1 MINLFPFD
9 VSYSPKVAKKEK
21 NIWIFTH
28 FLLSLRQIH
37 FIIMEGY
44 IQKLSG
50 GKLKRY
56 VQFLE
61 ISSDPELV
69 AQYRKWH
76 SEEYSWKEVRDGIME
91 VGILEMEIYILGSK
105 LVMIVDTAP
114 DFQWD
119 EAMSRL
125 ATLPRQAE
133 WEAFVSKF
141 QGCSAEARSDEKWQ
155 PMERMFRLY

>member
-1 MINLFPFD
+1 
-9 VSYSPKVAKKEK
+9 
-21 NIWIFTH
+21 
-28 FLLSLRQIH
+28 
-37 FIIMEGY
+37 MEGY
-44 IQKLSG
+44 VQTISG
-50 GKLKRY
+50 GRVKRY

-61 ISSDPELV
+61 ISDDPELV

-76 SEEYSWKEVRDGIME
+76 SEEYNWKEVRDGIRA

-105 LVMIVDTAP
+105 LVMVFDAP
-114 DFQWD
+114 ADFEWD
-119 EAMSRL
+119 EAMNRL

-141 QGCSAEARSDEKWQ
+141 QGCSAEARSDEKWR

>member
-1 MINLFPFD
+1 
-9 VSYSPKVAKKEK
+9 
-21 NIWIFTH
+21 
-28 FLLSLRQIH
+28 
-37 FIIMEGY
+37 MEGY
-44 IQKLSG
+44 VQKLSG

-61 ISSDPELV
+61 ISEEPELV

-76 SEEYSWKEVRDGIME
+76 SEEYSWKEVRDGIRE

-105 LVMIVDTAP
+105 LVMIVDTPAY
-114 DFQWD
+114 FEW
-119 EAMSRL
+119 EKAMARL

-155 PMERMFRLY
+155 PMERMFWLYE